1 MNANSSHRALSFSP
15 NINYGSGLKA
25 LPAVPRHT
33 DPPAQYPLMLQK
45 PPRPIALPNSIHI
58 YCSALDKNSK
68 GEAKETEI
76 LTASNN
82 FSLEIQSFLH
92 RQQW

>member
-1 MNANSSHRALSFSP
+1 MNANLSHRALSFSP
-15 NINYGSGLKA
+15 NMNYGSGLKA
-25 LPAVPRHT
+25 LPAVRRHT
-33 DPPAQYPLMLQK
+33 DPPARYPLMLQK
-45 PPRPIALPNSIHI
+45 PPRPIALPNSIH
-58 YCSALDKNSK
+58 SALDKNSK